1 MKRTL
6 NFTAFAALGVLAMT
20 LFIPPTAFAE
30 NRQAEMLKKVSIE
43 QRLGEQVP
51 LNLEFQDEAGNAV
64 QLSRY
69 FGKKPVLMMPVYFK
83 CPMLCGMVTRG
94 VMTALRAMK
103 NFSAGNEFEII
114 TFSIDSR
121 EGVEL
126 AAKAKSEYIH
136 EYSRPGAETGWHVLT
151 SPGKDVPILTLA
163 NTLGFHYAFD
173 EKAGQFAHP
182 AAIMILTPQ
191 GKIARVLTG
200 IEFKPTDIRLA
211 ITEASE
217 EKIGNIIDQILLL
230 CFHYDP
236 ASGTYSLA
244 VTRILRV
251 LGIALVLGLGGFI
264 LVSLRREKRKKAGV

>member
-1 MKRTL
+1 MKRR
-6 NFTAFAALGVLAMT
+6 NALYALVLIAVA
-20 LFIPPTAFAE
+20 LVLPQASSAE

-51 LNLEFQDEAGNAV
+51 LNLEFQDEAGNSV

-94 VMTALRAMK
+94 VMTALRSMK

-114 TFSIDSR
+114 TFSIDPR
-121 EGVEL
+121 EGKDL
-126 AAKAKSEYIH
+126 AAKAKSEYIF
-136 EYSRPGAETGWHVLT
+136 EYSRPGAEAGWHVLT
-151 SPGKDVPILTLA
+151 SPGNDVPILGLA
-163 NTLGFHYAFD
+163 NTLGFHYAYD
-173 EKAGQFAHP
+173 EKAGQYAHP

-217 EKIGNIIDQILLL
+217 EKIGGIIDQILLL

-251 LGIALVLGLGGFI
+251 LGVALVLGIGGFI
-264 LVSLRREKRKKAGV
+264 VLSLRREKRKKNEKAGV